1 MSTTLLKCLKVIE
14 TLAQSDEPRG
24 ISELAREVDLNKSAI
39 QRIFRT
45 LEQSG
50 YVEKAGSSARY
61 QLTLKIWQI
70 GAQVIERHEI
80 RRQIH
85 PILRYGAKAS
95 GLTLYFVIAE
105 FPDAV
110 YLDKVEGEKGRPT
123 ILGAGP
129 PCTDAPDR
137 LGQGDP
143 GVSARV
149 RPRGDLPRRRCPG
162 PNAGRNW
169 IEELQQIRADHFSTS
184 ISGSIAGV
192 NSVAAPVWGARGEP
206 IGSLCITGDAGV
218 MPDGELAAFGQ
229 QAVGLADQATRV
241 IGGSIPGLGSDNP

>member
-1 MSTTLLKCLKVIE
+1 VSTTLLKCLKVIE
-14 TLAQSDEPRG
+14 TLAQSEEPRG

-39 QRIFRT
+39 QRIFKT

-70 GAQVIERHEI
+70 GARVIERHDI

-110 YLDKVEGEKGRPT
+110 YLDKVEGEKGRPQSSEPGRRVPMHLT
-123 ILGAGP
+123 ASGKAILAFLPEPARDEIYRGVDVA
-129 PCTDAPDR
+129 AKRRAKLDR
-137 LGQGDP
+137 
-143 GVSARV
+143 
-149 RPRGDLPRRRCPG
+149 
-162 PNAGRNW
+162 
-169 IEELQQIRADHFSTS
+169 ELQQIRADHFSTS

-192 NSVAAPVWGARGEP
+192 NSVAAPVWGTRGEP

-229 QAVGLADQATRV
+229 QAVALADQATRV
-241 IGGSIPGLGSDNP
+241 IGGSIPGLGNDNP